1 MSGTRLKTAG
11 LTLAACA
18 LLGFATDVDAQEQR
32 IPVRK
37 ERPVVV
43 DTITQRQAVTF
54 STYEARLP
62 AFAIGAY
69 TNLSDSSVVGHMAAD
84 DSLEIT
90 IANLAAFKATEQR
103 VQDYARILSSD
114 HEAHLAGTVRVG
126 DNEHIAPVALV
137 NDPEVARLKEMLAWL
152 DNAPAGTAWD
162 AAFLRFQVAHH
173 QNEIAVINANIP
185 RTRGGGLVDHMRQS
199 LTSLAKH
206 RDIARSLA
214 TTLGVSLP

>member
-1 MSGTRLKTAG
+1 VKGVRW
-11 LTLAACA
+11 TLAVIA
-18 LLGFATDVDAQEQR
+18 LLGYAAGADAQEQR
-32 IPVRK
+32 IRVRK

-43 DTITQRQAVTF
+43 DTITQRQTVTF

-69 TNLSDSSVVGHMAAD
+69 TNLSDSSIVGHMAAG

-114 HEAHLAGTVRVG
+114 HEAHLAGTARIIES
-126 DNEHIAPVALV
+126 EHIAPVALV
-137 NDPEVARLKEMLAWL
+137 NDPEGARLREMLAWL
-152 DNAPAGTAWD
+152 DNAPAGAAWD

-173 QNEIAVINANIP
+173 QNEIAVINANISHA
-185 RTRGGGLVDHMRQS
+185 RSGALVEHMRQS
-199 LTSLAKH
+199 LTSLTKH

>member
-1 MSGTRLKTAG
+1 M
-11 LTLAACA
+11 LAACA
-18 LLGFATDVDAQEQR
+18 LLGATAGADAQEPR

-37 ERPVVV
+37 ERTVVV
-43 DTITQRQAVTF
+43 DTMTQQQAVTF
-54 STYEARLP
+54 STNEARLP
-62 AFAIGAY
+62 PFSIGAY
-69 TNLSDSSVVGHMAAD
+69 SNLNDSSVVAHMAAG

-103 VQDYARILSSD
+103 VRDYARILSSD
-114 HEAHLAGTVRVG
+114 HEAHLAETVRVTE
-126 DNEHIAPVALV
+126 NEHIAPVAPV

-152 DNAPAGTAWD
+152 DNAPAGTTWD

-173 QNEIAVINANIP
+173 QNEIAVLNATIP

-199 LTSLAKH
+199 LMSPAKH

-214 TTLGVSLP
+214 ATLGVSLP